1 MKKNNSEI
9 AMWSEETH
17 IFEVDK
23 SLIMEKDVETKKQIS
38 KLMKEGEKFMKKKD
52 LVCAENIY
60 QKMPGTFL
68 RIPVC
73 YQTCF
78 SLLQIP
84 FYRRKKAQAV
94 NLNLSS

>member
-60 QKMPGTFL
+60 QKMH
-68 RIPVC
+68 RA
-73 YQTCF
+73 YD
-78 SLLQIP
+78 SLITADSGLYEKILE
-84 FYRRKKAQAV
+84 FNTKIINCRK
-94 NLNLSS
+94 